1 MFSFFIKLG
10 IFGVVVVGFG
20 SVVNFV
26 FYNGKCINQ
35 VILEYVYKIK
45 FNIVLLE
52 NLGINLICKLFF

>member
-26 FYNGKCINQ
+26 FYNGKCINK
-35 VILEYVYKIK
+35 VIVEYVYKIN
-45 FNIVLLE
+45 FNR
-52 NLGINLICKLFF
+52 

>member
-26 FYNGKCINQ
+26 FYNGKCI
-35 VILEYVYKIK
+35 K
-45 FNIVLLE
+45 
-52 NLGINLICKLFF
+52 